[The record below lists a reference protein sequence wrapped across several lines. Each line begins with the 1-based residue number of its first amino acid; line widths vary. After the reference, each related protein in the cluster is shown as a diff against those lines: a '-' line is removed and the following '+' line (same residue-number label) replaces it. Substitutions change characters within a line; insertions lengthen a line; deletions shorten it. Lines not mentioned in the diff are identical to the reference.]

1 MELAKTF
8 IKKLSA
14 LEPSKT
20 SQEKFRD
27 FIELAYCA
35 YAKQMA
41 APEDKESLESRYMQ
55 IVGTYRDKDAVR
67 AYPELIAMVY

>member
-1 MELAKTF
+1 MELVKTF

-20 SQEKFRD
+20 PQEKFRD

-35 YAKQMA
+35 YAKPMA
-41 APEDKESLESRYMQ
+41 APEKGSAHETEN
-55 IVGTYRDKDAVR
+55 IVR
-67 AYPELIAMVY
+67 